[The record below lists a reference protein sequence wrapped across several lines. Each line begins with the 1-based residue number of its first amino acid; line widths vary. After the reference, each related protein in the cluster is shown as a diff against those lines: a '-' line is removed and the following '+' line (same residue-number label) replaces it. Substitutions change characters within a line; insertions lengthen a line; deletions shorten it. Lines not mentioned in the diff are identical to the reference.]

1 MPKIIE
7 TDGLRFIEK
16 DVELSEQAKIKIKTL
31 QDKLDVLEDMRKE
44 YEQKL
49 EKARTNAFNTGSS
62 SSYNTMHKYEAR
74 LVVLKHAE
82 TDICG
87 QIAQWRRP

>member
-16 DVELSEQAKIKIKTL
+16 DLELSELAKIKIKVL
-31 QDKLDVLEDMRKE
+31 QDRLDVLEDMRKE
-44 YEQKL
+44 YEGKA
-49 EKARTNAFNTGSS
+49 EKARANAFDTGSP

-74 LVVLKHAE
+74 LTVLNHAE
-82 TDICG
+82 ADICG
-87 QIAQWRRP
+87 QIAQWRRS